1 MKDLDSTTQHDVLEK
16 FISHP
21 SFNNMFFDYLVDLQ
35 HEKGNHEVLLSN
47 NPTLVAVCN
56 YNATLQKVKR
66 SWLYSYIRCI

>member
-1 MKDLDSTTQHDVLEK
+1 
-16 FISHP
+16 
-21 SFNNMFFDYLVDLQ
+21 
-35 HEKGNHEVLLSN
+35 VLLSN